1 MPNYQAI
8 SKQAYGNKRWL
19 RTTSY
24 AFAMKDAILPL
35 SLAEL
40 PKAMMSLPI
49 ALIVQNERY
58 VPVAVMSIQPDRN
71 HFVTPDGR
79 WLHGYIPAS
88 CRGYPFRFLNA
99 PDGKQILC
107 IDQDSG
113 LVSDGPEGEPF
124 FDEAGEPTQAIRE
137 TLNLLHQSE
146 QSLKATL
153 AACDLLKQHQLIKP
167 WPIKL
172 KTDAGDKDIAG
183 LFQIDEAA
191 LNLLSAEALL
201 EIRNSGGLLLAY
213 CQLLS
218 MQHLSFLGQLA
229 EAHAK
234 ADKAAAE
241 ATNNIVQNGELNIE
255 FLKKNETL
263 SFAGF

>member
-1 MPNYQAI
+1 MGFLSPDRRLNLVNFVKINPEPHGKITNPLQAI
-8 SKQAYGNKRWL
+8 MSGTISNRVTSTNPKSEMRNSGM
-19 RTTSY
+19 TTRASRLSC
-24 AFAMKDAILPL
+24 MK
-35 SLAEL
+35 
-40 PKAMMSLPI
+40 
-49 ALIVQNERY
+49 ALFKVQPQSR
-58 VPVAVMSIQPDRN
+58 
-71 HFVTPDGR
+71 
-79 WLHGYIPAS
+79 
-88 CRGYPFRFLNA
+88 
-99 PDGKQILC
+99 KLC
-107 IDQDSG
+107 I
-113 LVSDGPEGEPF
+113 
-124 FDEAGEPTQAIRE
+124 I
-137 TLNLLHQSE
+137 
-146 QSLKATL
+146 

-172 KTDAGDKDIAG
+172 KTDAGDKDITG

-241 ATNNIVQNGELNIE
+241 AANNIVQNGELNIE

-263 SFAGF
+263 SFTGF